1 MPSKLK
7 QLKEVTYEQIANAF
21 NRKDLVISTSPAEFK
36 DNYLFNKI

>member
-21 NRKDLVISTSPAEFK
+21 NRKDLVISPVLLEFK
-36 DNYLFNKI
+36 DNV